1 MMMAMS
7 IIALTARTGSWAI
20 CTSRTT
26 ASPVTTVSGT
36 MRNNATSIGRV
47 DVDAFVLAH
56 QDTWK
61 RLDELVKRRR
71 RLSGPEVDELVELY
85 QRVSTHL
92 SMVRSASSDSV
103 LVGRLSSLV
112 ARARAAVTGA
122 HAPMWHEFARFW
134 TVSFPV
140 VAYRAWRWWLATA
153 VLFFA
158 VVVVIGIWVGG
169 SHEVQSALSTPEEIE
184 HLVNHD
190 FASYYSEN
198 PAGSFALRV
207 WVNNSWVAAQ
217 CIAYAI
223 LLGIPIPWV
232 LFENAAN
239 LGVIGGLMMQAGK
252 GDVLFGLL
260 IPHGLLELTA
270 VFLAGAVGM
279 RLGWTVISPGD
290 RPRGQVLAEQGRAV
304 VAAAVGLAG
313 VLLVSGLIEALVTP
327 SPLPTFLRI
336 GIGVAAEVAF
346 LSYVVYF
353 GRKAIRAGETGD
365 VDDAP
370 DVVPTG

>member
-1 MMMAMS
+1 M
-7 IIALTARTGSWAI
+7 
-20 CTSRTT
+20 
-26 ASPVTTVSGT
+26 
-36 MRNNATSIGRV
+36 

-56 QDTWK
+56 QETWT
-61 RLDELVKRRR
+61 RLEQLVKRRR
-71 RLSGPEVDELVELY
+71 RLSGAEVDELVELY

-153 VLFFA
+153 VAFFA
-158 VVVVIGIWVGG
+158 VAAVIGIWVGG
-169 SHEVQSALSTPEEIE
+169 SQEVQSALSTPQEIE
-184 HLVNHD
+184 HLINHD
-190 FASYYSEN
+190 FAFYYSEN

-217 CIAYAI
+217 CIAFAI

-232 LFENAAN
+232 LFQNAAN
-239 LGVIGGLMMQAGK
+239 LGVVGGLMIHADK
-252 GDVLFGLL
+252 ADVLFGLL

-290 RPRGQVLAEQGRAV
+290 RPRSQALAEQGRAV

-327 SPLPTFLRI
+327 APLPTFIRI
-336 GIGVAAEVAF
+336 GIGVAAEVGF
-346 LSYVVYF
+346 LAYVIYF
-353 GRKAIRAGETGD
+353 GRKASRAGETGD
-365 VDDAP
+365 VQDAP